1 MNLQRLKAL
10 HDAMPVPMHHYG
22 AHKPP
27 VPYGVW
33 AEDGDV
39 SPYADNVNSTQ
50 ILSGTTDYFTK
61 IEDDANVDAIE
72 AVFAAAS
79 AWIAAQLKSI
89 QYEDDTGLLHYE
101 WAWEA
106 VI

>member
-1 MNLQRLKAL
+1 MSLTRLKQL
-10 HDAMPVPMHHYG
+10 HDAMPVVMHHYG
-22 AHKPP
+22 AHRPAA
-27 VPYGVW
+27 PYGVW

-39 SPYADNVNSTQ
+39 SPGADNVRSTV

-61 IEDDANVDAIE
+61 QEFDPNVDAIQ
-72 AVFAAAS
+72 AIFDAAGWIS
-79 AWIAAQLKSI
+79 AQINSV
-89 QYEDDTGLLHYE
+89 QYEDDTGLVHYE